1 MSTLETNLI
10 QPSTGTTLT
19 VGASGDTITIPS
31 GATITNSGTATGFGA
46 NTPAFQGY
54 YSSSYQT
61 VSDNTDTK
69 LTIDTEE
76 FDTNSAFDTSTSRFT
91 IPSGQAGKYFLYTKF
106 YTYSSNDTGR
116 QAKIYIYK
124 NGSATSPTDNQYR
137 LTQDS
142 IVGGALYTSYIYD
155 ASVGDY
161 FEAYGNFNVNSGT
174 DNRLYKASFG
184 GYKLIT

>member
-1 MSTLETNLI
+1 MANGTLKVSNIET
-10 QPSTGTTLT
+10 S
-19 VGASGDTITIPS
+19 SGSGTITIGQSGETISIPS
-31 GATITNSGTATGFGA
+31 GVTQTNIGGLM
-46 NTPAFQGY
+46 TPAFQGY

-76 FDTNSAFDTSTSRFT
+76 FDTDSAFDTSTYRFT
-91 IPSGQAGKYFLYTKF
+91 VPSGKAGKYFFYTKF

-124 NGSATSPTDNQYR
+124 NGSAIAQTENQYR
-137 LTQDS
+137 LTQDD
-142 IVGGALYTSYIYD
+142 IVGGALYTSYIVD
-155 ASVGDY
+155 ASASDY

-174 DNRLYKASFG
+174 DNRLYRAVFG

>member
-1 MSTLETNLI
+1 MANGTLKVSNIET
-10 QPSTGTTLT
+10 S
-19 VGASGDTITIPS
+19 SGSGTITIGQSGETISIPS
-31 GATITNSGTATGFGA
+31 GVTQTNIGGLM
-46 NTPAFQGY
+46 TPAFQGY

-91 IPSGQAGKYFLYTKF
+91 IPSGQAGKYLLYTKF

-184 GYKLIT
+184 GYKIIT

>member
-1 MSTLETNLI
+1 MANGTLKVSNI
-10 QPSTGTTLT
+10 QTS
-19 VGASGDTITIPS
+19 SGSGTITIGQSGETVALGS
-31 GATITNSGTATGFGA
+31 GASQTLAV

-61 VSDNTDTK
+61 VSDNTATK
-69 LTIDTEE
+69 LTINTEE
-76 FDTNSAFDTSTSRFT
+76 FDTSSAFDTSTSRFT

-124 NGSATSPTDNQYR
+124 NGSVIAQTENQYR
-137 LTQDS
+137 LTQDD
-142 IVGGALYTSYIYD
+142 IVGGALYTSYIVD
-155 ASVGDY
+155 ASASDY

-174 DNRLYKASFG
+174 DNRLYRAIFG